1 MSPLALALVLCAA
14 CLHAT
19 WNLLAKQSRGGAAL
33 VWSYSAVSLLAV
45 LPAAALAWRGS
56 GQPPGTAVWFA
67 AACSGVAHLAYGLVL
82 QRAYRSGDFSLVYP
96 VARGTGP
103 LFAVLAAVALLH
115 ERPSPAGWAGIAAI
129 LAGIVLL
136 SSTARRA
143 TRAAPGS
150 APRAVLWG
158 AATGLC
164 IAAYTVID
172 GWAVSTLAV
181 APVLYYGLGVALRAL
196 LLAPLAWRDPA
207 GLRGP
212 WRRDGRRIVAIGILS
227 PLAYLLVLYAM
238 TLAPLAYVAPARE
251 LSMLVG
257 LVLSVRLLHEGFSAS
272 RALATASML
281 GGVVLLALAR

>member
-19 WNLLAKQSRGGAAL
+19 WNMLAKQSRGGAAL
-33 VWSYSAVSLLAV
+33 VWSYSAVSLLAL
-45 LPAAALAWRGS
+45 LPGAALAWRES
-56 GQPPGTAVWFA
+56 AQPPASAVWSA
-67 AACSGVAHLAYGLVL
+67 ATCSGVAHLAYGLVL

-136 SSTARRA
+136 SSTGRRA
-143 TRAAPGS
+143 TPALGG
-150 APRAVLWG
+150 APRGLLWG

-181 APVLYYGLGVALRAL
+181 APVLYYGLGVALRTL

-207 GLRGP
+207 GLRDQ
-212 WRRDGRRIVAIGILS
+212 WQRDGRRIVAIGLLS

-257 LVLSVRLLHEGFSAS
+257 LVLGVRLLHEGFSAA

-281 GGVVLLALAR
+281 AGVVLLALAR